1 MEIEIN
7 ICTCNV
13 GVIED
18 LNVYKHFMIFMA
30 GGYTHLPEL
39 LNNYSYLY
47 KIHRHKVT
55 LLQ

>member
-13 GVIED
+13 GVED
-18 LNVYKHFMIFMA
+18 LNVYKHYFIIIMA
-30 GGYTHLPEL
+30 GGYTYLPEL

-47 KIHRHKVT
+47 EIHA
-55 LLQ
+55 